1 MGTAQLQPQHCKEA
15 SASGDRT
22 AELCRGLRCGG
33 AGEYIAVE
41 AVEAVFKKNPI
52 LEQIW
57 VYGNSFESCLVA
69 VVVPAEV
76 PPGIPQ
82 DALSRPEIPWLPR
95 PHFCFSLAAGD
106 RCLTANTQGAKPSVP
121 SNEAG
126 TPALEASMQCDQSR
140 GDRT

>member
-22 AELCRGLRCGG
+22 AELCKVLGFQGFRDRTAELCRGLSCGG

-82 DALSRPEIPWLPR
+82 DARTRPEIPWLPR

-106 RCLTANTQGAKPSVP
+106 RCSQHARRKTIFAFQ
-121 SNEAG
+121 
-126 TPALEASMQCDQSR
+126 
-140 GDRT
+140 